1 MKVSEAFSDVPS
13 SAWYYNNVMQAAANG
28 IVSGYPDGTFKPGN
42 SVTRRD
48 FAIMLT
54 QMLGVSND
62 GTAVSP
68 FIDVDDDDYGVVSIA
83 YCKAHNIISGYDD
96 GTFKPDAT
104 ITRQEAASMIVKAM
118 GVSKASDELYPDDST
133 IAGWAK
139 DAVYKAKAAGL
150 MKGYEE
156 DGTFRPTGKIT
167 RAEAA
172 SIMVNALNQ

>member
-1 MKVSEAFSDVPS
+1 MWNFARRGVHVVLRDDADGGRRAFRVLALVR
-13 SAWYYNNVMQAAANG
+13 AWRA
-28 IVSGYPDGTFKPGN
+28 P
-42 SVTRRD
+42 
-48 FAIMLT
+48 
-54 QMLGVSND
+54 
-62 GTAVSP
+62 AV
-68 FIDVDDDDYGVVSIA
+68 FRCVFGLHDDYGVVSIA